1 MSDTAELIK
10 GMFPPPFSRLDN
22 RTMLVAKLQEREN
35 HLRESWVQAMEARL
49 VRDELVKC
57 QRYEGVNHLENCSW
71 LAQKYIKMLQEN
83 RVRSLWYLHVVCLSA
98 SQVKGYKKI
107 EV

>member
-1 MSDTAELIK
+1 
-10 GMFPPPFSRLDN
+10 
-22 RTMLVAKLQEREN
+22 AKLQEREN

-57 QRYEGVNHLENCSW
+57 QRHEGVNHLENCSW

-83 RVRSLWYLHVVCLSA
+83 K
-98 SQVKGYKKI
+98 VKGYKKI

>member
-1 MSDTAELIK
+1 
-10 GMFPPPFSRLDN
+10 
-22 RTMLVAKLQEREN
+22 
-35 HLRESWVQAMEARL
+35 MEARL

-57 QRYEGVNHLENCSW
+57 QRHEGVNHLENCSW

-83 RVRSLWYLHVVCLSA
+83 KVLSLCYLRAVCLST